1 MCCDLK
7 MMAWPAREQT
17 RRWWILDLKPA
28 TRALKRALLVALR
41 CVMCRPRCWGKK
53 NPLCH
58 SGLRPNMSSWEWI
71 QCRHARSVHS
81 FVSLIKLHVKYAES
95 DIAFSTVQYELSF
108 PSFLGGSQL
117 REQNRVDSLTA
128 ERLRLTVNPIPLSS
142 RLYVQKFIFRISG

>member
-1 MCCDLK
+1 MLWFENDGMAGTRTDEEVMDPWLETSHPCSEACSSSGTAMCDVSTQ
-7 MMAWPAREQT
+7 M
-17 RRWWILDLKPA
+17 
-28 TRALKRALLVALR
+28 LR
-41 CVMCRPRCWGKK
+41 KK

-117 REQNRVDSLTA
+117 REQNRIDSLTA

>member
-17 RRWWILDLKPA
+17 RRWLETSHPCSEA
-28 TRALKRALLVALR
+28 CSSSGTAMR
-41 CVMCRPRCWGKK
+41 CVDPDAEKK
-53 NPLCH
+53 NILWVKL
-58 SGLRPNMSSWEWI
+58 SGCLKPNMSSWEWI

-117 REQNRVDSLTA
+117 REQNRIDSLTA